1 MLIIITIVLV
11 PFLCP
16 HTFVRQTVQ
25 PEAKQSSQP
34 EQRCKH
40 GGGEQSK
47 NQEQSDL
54 DISAYKQYYQHS
66 MLILSVSSDMCVSV
80 IICIHMSLGIKNIPS
95 SSPFICSIRI
105 RTSTRIVRIIK
116 TNFNISTSVRKSTQH
131 NLFMAFI
138 LEKDFFNEII

>member
-1 MLIIITIVLV
+1 MMMRMVVVVVVVVVMMENLEQRLYGRFCPDVEQVATLSHNQLHVHQTPENLVIIMLIIITIVLV

-16 HTFVRQTVQ
+16 HTFVHQTVQ

-54 DISAYKQYYQHS
+54 DISA
-66 MLILSVSSDMCVSV
+66 
-80 IICIHMSLGIKNIPS
+80 
-95 SSPFICSIRI
+95 
-105 RTSTRIVRIIK
+105 
-116 TNFNISTSVRKSTQH
+116 
-131 NLFMAFI
+131 
-138 LEKDFFNEII
+138 